1 MNIKELVNNNI
12 EKIKLFIIILEH
24 LKNEFN
30 NKLNVN
36 IHKVISAFFLKI
48 FNNEDIE
55 NSKQKLLLDI
65 KEKKIKL
72 LYYINLNKKITIEK
86 IKYNVIK
93 HQEKKEY
100 TIIFDIKYN
109 KFENVN
115 VYKIIPEYIYNKIHN
130 INNKKK
136 EKYLF
141 FFYIMVGFDTGQFW
155 GLHPYIYD
163 YINKNYTNSIEC
175 FASPFNNNIE
185 NYFSLLYPI
194 DKFYGS
200 KGDFFEHFLKVNYNV
215 YIINPPFVDTIILK
229 VFDMIEEKLKCNHIQ
244 IFLYIPQWDDIF
256 LPWYKKIS
264 SKYITVLCKLN
275 KNNSIVY
282 DYIAAKSL
290 KATFGTYFIYINN
303 FVHKFCD
310 LMNYKIKN

>member
-1 MNIKELVNNNI
+1 MNIKELVKNNT
-12 EKIKLFIIILEH
+12 EKIEIFVIIIEH

-30 NKLNVN
+30 NKLNIN

-55 NSKQKLLLDI
+55 KSKIKLLSDI

-72 LYYINLNKKITIEK
+72 LYNINLNKKITITK
-86 IKYNVIK
+86 INYNVIR
-93 HQEKKEY
+93 HEEKKEY
-100 TIIFDIKYN
+100 TINFDIKYN
-109 KFENVN
+109 KFENIN
-115 VYKIIPEYIYNKIHN
+115 VYKVISEYIYNKIHS
-130 INNKKK
+130 INNNIK

-141 FFYIMVGFDTGQFW
+141 FFYIIIGFDTGQFW
-155 GLHPYIYD
+155 GLQPYIYD
-163 YINKNYTNSIEC
+163 FINKNYTNSIEC

-200 KGDFFEHFLKVNYNV
+200 KGDFFENFFKVNYNV
-215 YIINPPFVDTIILK
+215 YIINPPFIDTIILK
-229 VFDMIEEKLKCNHIQ
+229 VFDMIEEKLKYNHIQ

-256 LPWYKKIS
+256 IPWYKKIS
-264 SKYITVLCKLN
+264 NKYITFFCKLN

-282 DYIAAKSL
+282 DYIAAKPL
-290 KATFGTYFIYINN
+290 KANFGTYFIYINN
-303 FVHKFCD
+303 FCD
-310 LMNYKIKN
+310 LINYKIEN

>member
-100 TIIFDIKYN
+100 TIIFDIK
-109 KFENVN
+109 
-115 VYKIIPEYIYNKIHN
+115 
-130 INNKKK
+130 
-136 EKYLF
+136 
-141 FFYIMVGFDTGQFW
+141 
-155 GLHPYIYD
+155 
-163 YINKNYTNSIEC
+163 
-175 FASPFNNNIE
+175 
-185 NYFSLLYPI
+185 
-194 DKFYGS
+194 
-200 KGDFFEHFLKVNYNV
+200 
-215 YIINPPFVDTIILK
+215 
-229 VFDMIEEKLKCNHIQ
+229 
-244 IFLYIPQWDDIF
+244 
-256 LPWYKKIS
+256 
-264 SKYITVLCKLN
+264 
-275 KNNSIVY
+275 
-282 DYIAAKSL
+282 
-290 KATFGTYFIYINN
+290 
-303 FVHKFCD
+303 
-310 LMNYKIKN
+310 